1 MLLLYK
7 GTPIFGANHEKPGRG
22 EEGSFPKIFKE
33 SITTPTVLLWIL
45 VFTTLLESIYI
56 ILNHKVFGN
65 FL

>member
-7 GTPIFGANHEKPGRG
+7 GMPIFGANHEKPGRG

-45 VFTTLLESIYI
+45 VFTTLL
-56 ILNHKVFGN
+56 G
-65 FL
+65 